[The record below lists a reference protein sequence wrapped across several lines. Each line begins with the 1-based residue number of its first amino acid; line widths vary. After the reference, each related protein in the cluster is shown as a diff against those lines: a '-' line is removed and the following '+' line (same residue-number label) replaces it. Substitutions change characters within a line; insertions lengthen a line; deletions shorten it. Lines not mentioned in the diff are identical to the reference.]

1 MLKIKMTLLISH
13 FFAQSKKIK
22 LSKIVAS
29 NLQMKKAMGYTPA
42 SLKATYGLGLVCLTF
57 LGMSSLQAQSISPQT
72 LTIAGGYSQ
81 VGGYSLGYSMGEES
95 SITYY
100 TTATASTLSAGFLQ
114 DFGFLE
120 RDHLVLDLSLS
131 NASFEGSTT
140 QFFIPVGDFTVK
152 SSRTT
157 TSTKAPLFSSLYGPG
172 YDNRYFE
179 IKDNVL
185 FWSSAD
191 PAPGKETFLI
201 LAQVLDRKGNQV
213 AKFFEI
219 KRTRTAFSSLVVSNT
234 FTPNGDGVNDKWS
247 VPGLR
252 FYEGARISVFDK
264 VGSRMFYTEIPDQGW
279 DGTFNGKELPIGSY
293 FWVIEALEIGEMR
306 RGILNLI
313 RK

>member
-1 MLKIKMTLLISH
+1 
-13 FFAQSKKIK
+13 
-22 LSKIVAS
+22 
-29 NLQMKKAMGYTPA
+29 MKKVTTYTR
-42 SLKATYGLGLVCLTF
+42 ATYGLGLLVLT
-57 LGMSSLQAQSISPQT
+57 LLSATSLHAQSISPQT
-72 LTIAGGYSQ
+72 QNVSGGYSQ
-81 VGGYSLGYSMGEES
+81 VGGYSLGYSVGEES
-95 SITYY
+95 SISHY
-100 TTATASTLSAGFLQ
+100 TTATASTLSAGFIQ
-114 DFGFLE
+114 NFGFLE
-120 RDHLVLDLSLS
+120 RDHLVLDLTLS
-131 NASFEGSTT
+131 NASFTGSTT

-172 YDNRYFE
+172 YDNPYFE

-219 KRTRTAFSSLVVSNT
+219 KRSRTAFSSLVVSNT
-234 FTPNGDGVNDKWS
+234 FTPNGDGTNDKWS

-264 VGSRMFYTEIPDQGW
+264 DGDRLFYTEIPDQGW

-293 FWVIEALEIGEMR
+293 FWVIEALELGEIR
-306 RGILNLI
+306 RGLLNLI

>member
-1 MLKIKMTLLISH
+1 M
-13 FFAQSKKIK
+13 
-22 LSKIVAS
+22 
-29 NLQMKKAMGYTPA
+29 A
-42 SLKATYGLGLVCLTF
+42 SLKLRKPFGLLLGLLLCTT
-57 LGMSSLQAQSISPQT
+57 SLQGQSSSPLT
-72 LTIAGGYSQ
+72 LNVAGGYGQNTSSSLAYS
-81 VGGYSLGYSMGEES
+81 VGEKS
-95 SITYY
+95 SISFY

-131 NASFEGSTT
+131 NASFVGSTT
-140 QFFIPVGDFTVK
+140 QFFIPIGDFSVK
-152 SSRTT
+152 TSRTT
-157 TSTKAPLFSSLYGPG
+157 TSAKTPLFTNLYGPG
-172 YDNRYFE
+172 YDNPYFE
-179 IKDNVL
+179 IKNNIL

-191 PAPGKETFLI
+191 PAPGKETFLV

-219 KRTRTAFSSLVVSNT
+219 KRSRTAFSSLVVANT
-234 FTPNGDGVNDKWS
+234 FTPNGDGTNDKWT

-264 VGSRMFYTEIPDQGW
+264 AGSRMFYTEIPDQGW

-293 FWVIEALEIGEMR
+293 FWVIEAIEVGEIR

>member
-1 MLKIKMTLLISH
+1 
-13 FFAQSKKIK
+13 
-22 LSKIVAS
+22 
-29 NLQMKKAMGYTPA
+29 MKKVTTYTRTI
-42 SLKATYGLGLVCLTF
+42 LKATSGLGLLF
-57 LGMSSLQAQSISPQT
+57 LPLLSATSLQAQSISPQT
-72 LTIAGGYSQ
+72 LNVSGGYTL
-81 VGGYSLGYSMGEES
+81 VGGYSLGYSVGEES

-100 TTATASTLSAGFLQ
+100 TTATASTLSAGFIQ

-131 NASFEGSTT
+131 NASFVGSTT

-152 SSRTT
+152 TSRTT
-157 TSTKAPLFSSLYGPG
+157 TSTKAPLFASLNGPG

-185 FWSSAD
+185 FWSSAE

-219 KRTRTAFSSLVVSNT
+219 KRSRTPFSSLVVANT
-234 FTPNGDGVNDKWS
+234 FTPNGDGKNDKWS

-252 FYEGARISVFDK
+252 FYDGARISVFDK
-264 VGSRMFYTEIPDQGW
+264 DGDRLFYTEIPDQGW
-279 DGTFNGKELPIGSY
+279 DGTFNGKQLPIGSY
-293 FWVIEALEIGEMR
+293 YWVIEALELGEIR

>member
-1 MLKIKMTLLISH
+1 
-13 FFAQSKKIK
+13 
-22 LSKIVAS
+22 
-29 NLQMKKAMGYTPA
+29 MKKAMAYTKA
-42 SLKATYGLGLVCLTF
+42 SLKATYCLGLLCLTL

-72 LTIAGGYSQ
+72 QNVSGGYSQ
-81 VGGYSLGYSMGEES
+81 VGGYSLGYSVGEES
-95 SITYY
+95 SISHY
-100 TTATASTLSAGFLQ
+100 TTATASTLSAGFIQ
-114 DFGFLE
+114 NFGFLE
-120 RDHLVLDLSLS
+120 RDHLVLDLTLS
-131 NASFEGSTT
+131 NASFTGSTT
-140 QFFIPVGDFTVK
+140 QFFIPIGDFTVK

-172 YDNRYFE
+172 YDNPYFE

-219 KRTRTAFSSLVVSNT
+219 KRSRTAFSSLVVSNT
-234 FTPNGDGVNDKWS
+234 FTPNGDGTNDKWS

-264 VGSRMFYTEIPDQGW
+264 AGDRLFYTEIPDQGW

-293 FWVIEALEIGEMR
+293 FWVIEALEVGEIR
-306 RGILNLI
+306 RGLLNLI

>member
-1 MLKIKMTLLISH
+1 
-13 FFAQSKKIK
+13 
-22 LSKIVAS
+22 
-29 NLQMKKAMGYTPA
+29 MKKVTTYTRA
-42 SLKATYGLGLVCLTF
+42 SLKATYGMGVLFLT
-57 LGMSSLQAQSISPQT
+57 LLSATSLQAQSISPQT
-72 LTIAGGYSQ
+72 QNVSGGYSQ
-81 VGGYSLGYSMGEES
+81 VGGYSLGYSVGEES
-95 SITYY
+95 SISHY
-100 TTATASTLSAGFLQ
+100 TTATASTLSAGFIQ
-114 DFGFLE
+114 NFGFLD

-131 NASFEGSTT
+131 NASFTGSTT
-140 QFFIPVGDFTVK
+140 QFFIPVGDFSVK
-152 SSRTT
+152 TSRTT
-157 TSTKAPLFSSLYGPG
+157 TSTKAPLFASLNGPG

-185 FWSSAD
+185 FWSSAE

-219 KRTRTAFSSLVVSNT
+219 KRSRTAFSSLVVANT
-234 FTPNGDGVNDKWS
+234 FTPNGDGTNDKWT

-264 VGSRMFYTEIPDQGW
+264 AGDRLFYTEIPDQGW
-279 DGTFNGKELPIGSY
+279 DGTYKGKQLPIGSY
-293 FWVIEALEIGEMR
+293 FWVIEALEVGEIR